1 MAKYKLIQ
9 DLNIL
14 DKTVLEKDSTVEF
27 DDTGELVVNSELGP
41 IKLTKEILKD
51 KITPLDQKIEFKVSL
66 LNEEDEEKINFYR
79 MQLDIKS
86 SRKKIREIEYEFRK
100 ILNEIL

>member
-1 MAKYKLIQ
+1 MAKYKLTQ

-14 DKTVLEKDSTVEF
+14 DKTILEKDSTVEF

-51 KITPLDQKIEFKVSL
+51 KIISLDQKIEFKVSL

-86 SRKKIREIEYEFRK
+86 SRKKIREIEHEFRK